1 MPDLHQIPH
10 LDEIA
15 HHGEYHGVGKRV
27 TETFADRY
35 HHQNKVVPSLE
46 DAIRL
51 TGLRDGMTISFH
63 HHFRNGDHIV
73 NMVLDKL
80 AEMGFHDL
88 KLAASSLSAIHAPL
102 IRHIQNG
109 VITHIETSGMR
120 GELAEAVSRGLM
132 DCPVVF
138 RSHGGRASAIRT
150 GELHIDVAFLGAPSC
165 DPYGNANGYS
175 RDDDEGIAC
184 GSLGYARPDAAYADE
199 VVIITNHLVAYPNA
213 PWAIPEDEVDYV
225 VVTDDIGDPKG
236 IMSGATRYTKDPK
249 ELLIAR
255 NAANVIDAA
264 GYLYDGF
271 SMQMGS
277 GGASLATA
285 RFLRQKMLDRGI
297 HCRFALGG
305 ITGQITAMHEEGL
318 IDRILDVQSFD
329 LDAAKSLKN
338 NHFHHQIGAT
348 YYASYLVDSAV
359 DQLDFVVLSALEI
372 DTDFNVNVL
381 TGSDGVIR
389 GAIGGHPDT
398 AEGASLSVVVAP
410 LTRGRIPTIVKH
422 VNTVVTPGDAVDP
435 ILDIKPFVVRKA
447 AIITT
452 GNEVYHG
459 RIQDAFTPVIEKKI
473 AEFGAQMMFHEVFD
487 DDDKKIT
494 EGCLRAI
501 EAGAEIVFCTGG
513 MSVDPDDKTP
523 LAIKNTG
530 ARIVSYGS
538 PVLPGAMF
546 LLSYYDAGDRLVP
559 ICGLPGCAMYNKRTI
574 FDIVLPRLM
583 ARDMIYA
590 ALPFES
596 RVVNLR
602 EFPFDGGCLGC
613 FGCAITGTCVYKDGF
628 DTFLRDTIQSAD
640 AFVYAFTIS
649 DHYTH
654 SSFKCFDD
662 RQFCNGHR
670 TVTHGTPIAYLISGD
685 YRYESNLRM
694 IIEGR
699 SEVGGNYLCGVATD
713 EGAA

>member
-422 VNTVVTPGDAVDP
+422 VNTVVTPGDAVD
-435 ILDIKPFVVRKA
+435 VVVTDQGIAVNPRRPDVKEKLEKA
-447 AIITT
+447 ELHVFTIEQLQQREEAGECTALLLADDGALLACGTRSGKVLRQIAVSPEAE
-452 GNEVYHG
+452 GGGACAEVVSALL
-459 RIQDAFTPVIEKKI
+459 QDATAHGVPHPFLFTAPGKSGL
-473 AEFGAQMMFHEVFD
+473 FRSLGF
-487 DDDKKIT
+487 
-494 EGCLRAI
+494 
-501 EAGAEIVFCTGG
+501 
-513 MSVDPDDKTP
+513 TP
-523 LAIKNTG
+523 LAQTADMLMMEHGRGGLRRFLSGIPVGPERPVGSIVCHANPFTLG
-530 ARIVSYGS
+530 HRHLIAYAAARCAQ
-538 PVLPGAMF
+538 VLVF
-546 LLSYYDAGDRLVP
+546 VLSDTDSLFPPELRLRLVRE
-559 ICGLPGCAMYNKRTI
+559 GTADLPNVRAN
-574 FDIVLPRLM
+574 P
-583 ARDMIYA
+583 
-590 ALPFES
+590 
-596 RVVNLR
+596 
-602 EFPFDGGCLGC
+602 GG
-613 FGCAITGTCVYKDGF
+613 D
-628 DTFLRDTIQSAD
+628 
-640 AFVYAFTIS
+640 
-649 DHYTH
+649 
-654 SSFKCFDD
+654 
-662 RQFCNGHR
+662 
-670 TVTHGTPIAYLISGD
+670 YLISPA
-685 YRYESNLRM
+685 RRRQNAIS
-694 IIEGR
+694 
-699 SEVGGNYLCGVATD
+699 T
-713 EGAA
+713 